1 MKSQHILVL
10 LLVATFASCKK
21 EDDIVVNDPATAS
34 RVSID
39 RFSATAGH
47 LFVRTG
53 SEFPA
58 ANAPINM
65 DQAPFITQGFGPN
78 GEVVW
83 YYNFDVQPSTPAP
96 IWVLFKEGASTPVA
110 GQLNIINVI
119 PGEAG
124 YNDFWQVIKVTVP
137 DDYVANS
144 VSSYAGITEKGYK
157 TETTNMIVNCPVV
170 PEGSTAALNLNSGA
184 FGAMQGWYKD
194 QAVFYFN
201 FEEKSLTTKSDG
213 TIPTSPIYVTFN
225 INPDQPNGGP
235 PSGFVTEP
243 GTTLTHNVLATL
255 PADAA
260 YSPLWAVNMYDNA
273 AFDSVMNL
281 QDAVATP
288 IIVENGALVNCP
300 VVKVN

>member
-1 MKSQHILVL
+1 MKNTLIFSIILVTAL
-10 LLVATFASCKK
+10 ASCKK
-21 EDDIVVNDPATAS
+21 EETIIVNDPATAS

-53 SEFPA
+53 TEFPA

-65 DQAPFITQGFGPN
+65 DQAPFITQGYGPG
-78 GEVVW
+78 GEIVW
-83 YYNFDVQPSTPAP
+83 YYNFDVQPTTPAP
-96 IWVLFKEGASTPVA
+96 IWVLFKDGQSTPVT

-119 PGEAG
+119 PGEPG
-124 YNDFWQVIKVTVP
+124 YNDFWQVVKVTVP
-137 DDYVANS
+137 DDYTANS
-144 VSSYAGITEKGYK
+144 VSSYSGIVEKGYA

-170 PEGSTAALNLNSGA
+170 PEGSTAALNLNSGT

-201 FEEKSLTTKSDG
+201 FEEKGITTTSNG
-213 TIPTSPIYVTFN
+213 TVPVSPIYVTFN

-235 PSGFVTEP
+235 PSGFVTES
-243 GTTLTHNVLATL
+243 GSTLTHNVLATL

-260 YSPLWAVNMYDNA
+260 YSPLWSVNMYDNA
-273 AFDSVMNL
+273 EFNNVMNL
-281 QDAVATP
+281 TDAVSTN
-288 IIVENGALVNCP
+288 IIVPDAALVNCP
-300 VVKVN
+300 VVKIN